1 MSRRRKSSILERIL
15 HRVVLIGHCEKGR
28 VRGPQRESQR
38 KAPSPL
44 EPSTQ
49 SREDLPL
56 LKPMRELMSW
66 RSEGLQRVSRWMVE
80 GGR

>member
-1 MSRRRKSSILERIL
+1 M
-15 HRVVLIGHCEKGR
+15 GHYEKVQWWREKGR
-28 VRGPQRESQR
+28 VRGPPRESQR